1 MAEDLITL
9 DNQKSI
15 LPPITIAVRVD
26 AKKDPVQFTCRRLVR
41 EVMRKHYGWEAEM
54 NAASEARDAGKVDEL
69 IYSHLAYM
77 FEIDPK
83 VLEKFEYEQVHLALN
98 KLVFKIARRKIES
111 TVEFL
116 ENQKPKKKEKP
127 KQPARVTPRKRKS
140 SNKTGGTGS
149 KK

>member
-1 MAEDLITL
+1 MTEDQITL

-41 EVMRKHYGWEAEM
+41 GVMRKHYEWEAGINE
-54 NAASEARDAGKVDEL
+54 ASKARDAGKVDEL
-69 IYSHLAYM
+69 IYSHLAYL

-83 VLEKFEYEQVHLALN
+83 VLEKFEYEQVHLAMN
-98 KLVFKIARRKIES
+98 RLVFKIARRKIES

-116 ENQKPKKKEKP
+116 ETQKPKKKQ
-127 KQPARVTPRKRKS
+127 KQPTKVIPKKKKS
-140 SNKTGGTGS
+140 SNRTGAAAS
-149 KK
+149 RK

>member
-1 MAEDLITL
+1 MTDDLITL

-15 LPPITIAVRVD
+15 LPPITISVRVD

-41 EVMRKHYGWEAEM
+41 EVMRKHYDWEAEM

-69 IYSHLAYM
+69 IYSHLSYM
-77 FEIDPK
+77 FEIDMK

-116 ENQKPKKKEKP
+116 ETQKVKKKL
-127 KQPARVTPRKRKS
+127 KQPARVTPRKKKS
-140 SNKTGGTGS
+140 SSRTGDTGS

>member
-1 MAEDLITL
+1 MTEDLITL

-15 LPPITIAVRVD
+15 LPPITIEVRAD

-41 EVMRKHYGWEAEM
+41 EVMRKHYDWEAEM
-54 NAASEARDAGKVDEL
+54 NEASKARDAGKVDEL

-116 ENQKPKKKEKP
+116 ESQKAKKKQNQPTKVTPKKK
-127 KQPARVTPRKRKS
+127 KS
-140 SNKTGGTGS
+140 SSKTGGTDS
-149 KK
+149 RK